1 MESPGCMS
9 NWNEIYSGG
18 SIHSRPSKEVT
29 GLIPLLKKE
38 GVCSILDAGCGTGRH
53 SQLLAKNGFS
63 VYGIDISDQA
73 IQLARANKNGYTVD
87 YIVGS
92 LTDLP
97 YPQDSMDFILAN
109 HSLEY
114 ASKEDVQ
121 RSFAK
126 LDNVLRQGR
135 IFFARVASTQHPF
148 CHADP
153 EEVYG
158 FSHIGFCIK
167 NGLPVHFFDEEE
179 LRDMFK
185 DYKIERLEH
194 ITHKID
200 HDKIS
205 VPLSEWILLG
215 YKR

>member
-1 MESPGCMS
+1 M
-9 NWNEIYSGG
+9 Y
-18 SIHSRPSKEVT
+18 K
-29 GLIPLLKKE
+29 
-38 GVCSILDAGCGTGRH
+38 
-53 SQLLAKNGFS
+53 
-63 VYGIDISDQA
+63 
-73 IQLARANKNGYTVD
+73 
-87 YIVGS
+87 
-92 LTDLP
+92 DLC
-97 YPQDSMDFILAN
+97 
-109 HSLEY
+109 
-114 ASKEDVQ
+114 
-121 RSFAK
+121 K

-200 HDKIS
+200 HDKI
-205 VPLSEWILLG
+205 LSH
-215 YKR
+215 